1 MAIVA
6 PVGPQRPNRAADVRT
21 VQMLLNRSGSSGAT
35 PLRVDGVF
43 GPRTADAIARYQTR
57 SLRLSRPDGVVDPNG
72 PTLNRLGRDH
82 RGNTTPAR
90 PVPRQPTR
98 APAPAAAPSRTAPAA
113 APQGIGPGGLSE
125 ATYVDMAARLRCETA
140 AIKAVVE
147 TEVAIRGA
155 FDGDGRPTILYERHK
170 FSRHTGGRYDATH
183 PDLSN
188 PVGGGYGRFSEQYP
202 KLERAMKL
210 NSSAALKSASWGA
223 FQILGENHVQ
233 AGHATVEAFV
243 AAMKSG
249 ILAQAEAFVTFV
261 LANRTLLSALRAR
274 NWSTFAR
281 IYNGP
286 AYKKF
291 AYDDKMR
298 SNYLKYA

>member
-21 VQMLLNRSGSSGAT
+21 VQMLLNRTGSSGST
-35 PLRVDGVF
+35 PLKVDGVF
-43 GPRTADAIARYQTR
+43 GPRTADAITRYQTQ
-57 SLRLSRPDGVVDPNG
+57 SLRLGRPDGVVDPNG
-72 PTLNRLGRDH
+72 PTLNTLGRDH
-82 RGNTTPAR
+82 RGNTTPTR
-90 PVPRQPTR
+90 PVPRQPAR
-98 APAPAAAPSRTAPAA
+98 APAPAAPSRTAPAT

-125 ATYVDMAARLRCETA
+125 ATYVDMAARLQCETA

-170 FSRHTGGRYDATH
+170 FSKHTGGRYDRSD
-183 PDLSN
+183 PELSN

-249 ILAQAEAFVTFV
+249 ILAQAEAFVAFV
-261 LANRTLLSALRAR
+261 LANRTLLTALRAR

>member
-1 MAIVA
+1 
-6 PVGPQRPNRAADVRT
+6 
-21 VQMLLNRSGSSGAT
+21 MLLNRSGSSGAT

-43 GPRTADAIARYQTR
+43 GPRTADAIARYQTQ

-125 ATYVDMAARLRCETA
+125 ATYVDMAARLQCETA

-170 FSRHTGGRYDATH
+170 FSKHTGGRYDATH

-249 ILAQAEAFVTFV
+249 ILTQAEAFVAFV